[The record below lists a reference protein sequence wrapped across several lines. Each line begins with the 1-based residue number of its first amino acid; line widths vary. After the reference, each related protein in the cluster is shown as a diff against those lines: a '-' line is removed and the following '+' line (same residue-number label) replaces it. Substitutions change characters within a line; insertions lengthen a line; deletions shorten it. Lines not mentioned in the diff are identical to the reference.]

1 MLLKNSLI
9 FLIFKKISLGNHE
22 CVAIINN
29 YVPKESVYYFTR
41 KQPFEEKSKLPI
53 ELAKPLHQLVML
65 VSMGCKIEFFF
76 CINLPFFT
84 DEYTSCQSGNYFKGK
99 SNTF

>member
-1 MLLKNSLI
+1 MLLKISLI
-9 FLIFKKISLGNHE
+9 FLIFLKKNSLGNHE

-41 KQPFEEKSKLPI
+41 KQPFEEKAKLPI

-65 VSMGCKIEFFF
+65 VSSMDCKI
-76 CINLPFFT
+76 
-84 DEYTSCQSGNYFKGK
+84 
-99 SNTF
+99 

>member
-1 MLLKNSLI
+1 MEQKLKKSIVSKEQHHKWELLLVILI
-9 FLIFKKISLGNHE
+9 FDVIKNQSHFSHIFFFKFSLGNHE

-41 KQPFEEKSKLPI
+41 KQPFEEKAKLPI

-65 VSMGCKIEFFF
+65 VSSMDCKI
-76 CINLPFFT
+76 
-84 DEYTSCQSGNYFKGK
+84 
-99 SNTF
+99 

>member
-1 MLLKNSLI
+1 MLLKSSLI

-41 KQPFEEKSKLPI
+41 KQPFEEKAKLPI

-76 CINLPFFT
+76 CINLPFF
-84 DEYTSCQSGNYFKGK
+84 YR
-99 SNTF
+99 

>member
-1 MLLKNSLI
+1 MEQKLKKLIVSKEQHHKWELLLVILI
-9 FLIFKKISLGNHE
+9 FDVIKNQSNFFIFVNYFSLGNHE

-41 KQPFEEKSKLPI
+41 KQPFEEKAKLPI

-65 VSMGCKIEFFF
+65 VSSMDCKI
-76 CINLPFFT
+76 
-84 DEYTSCQSGNYFKGK
+84 
-99 SNTF
+99 